1 MLKVLFP
8 RKCRCDVKPSLII
21 VLVCLSVGWVGVDV
35 KPLQKERSD
44 LAPGQSG
51 TYYQLSDAER
61 KELVWM
67 AKAAKAAYPDGDKPL
82 GYRSFTRA
90 EWEACSK
97 GCPELIYTEDGY
109 FNVGSGLR
117 GRLMVHMVNEGRVVL
132 ALSGVDMNKGLSE
145 FVKDIVEAGKHYLDA
160 ERFRKLFSPE
170 QYRQSL
176 QLMNGV
182 LTIKQRSHFWIVGH
196 SLGGSLATYLAL
208 EIPSGRTRIKCAT
221 FNGLGFSPF
230 KSVSPEQQHHA
241 AIRVRNVYCD
251 GDPIYDLR
259 KLPHL
264 LGLEFQLPLPELLE
278 PRHFGP
284 SYSIIG
290 TGTALEQHSLDG
302 LLRLMIKHRTKW
314 QGL

>member
-1 MLKVLFP
+1 MLKVLFS

-35 KPLQKERSD
+35 KPLSKERSD

-182 LTIKQRSHFWIVGH
+182 LAIKQRSHFWIVGH

-241 AIRVRNVYCD
+241 AIRLRNVYCD
-251 GDPIYDLR
+251 GDPVYI
-259 KLPHL
+259 
-264 LGLEFQLPLPELLE
+264 F

-284 SYSIIG
+284 SYSIVG
-290 TGTALEQHSLDG
+290 TGPALEQHSLDG

>member
-1 MLKVLFP
+1 MLKVLFS

-145 FVKDIVEAGKHYLDA
+145 FVKDIVEAGKDYLDA

-182 LTIKQRSHFWIVGH
+182 LAIKQRSHFWIVGH

-241 AIRVRNVYCD
+241 AIRLRNVYCD
-251 GDPIYDLR
+251 GDPVYI
-259 KLPHL
+259 
-264 LGLEFQLPLPELLE
+264 F

-284 SYSIIG
+284 SYSIVG
-290 TGTALEQHSLDG
+290 TGPALEQHSLDG

>member
-1 MLKVLFP
+1 MLKVLFS

-67 AKAAKAAYPDGDKPL
+67 AKAAKAAYPDGGKPL

-182 LTIKQRSHFWIVGH
+182 LAIKQRSHFWIVGH

-208 EIPSGRTRIKCAT
+208 EISSGRTRIKCAT

-241 AIRVRNVYCD
+241 AIRLRNVYCD
-251 GDPIYDLR
+251 GDPVYI
-259 KLPHL
+259 
-264 LGLEFQLPLPELLE
+264 F

>member
-1 MLKVLFP
+1 MLKVLFS
-8 RKCRCDVKPSLII
+8 RKCRCVVKPSLII

-182 LTIKQRSHFWIVGH
+182 LAIKQRSHFWIVGH

-230 KSVSPEQQHHA
+230 KSVSSEQQHHA

-251 GDPIYDLR
+251 GDPVYI
-259 KLPHL
+259 
-264 LGLEFQLPLPELLE
+264 F

>member
-1 MLKVLFP
+1 
-8 RKCRCDVKPSLII
+8 
-21 VLVCLSVGWVGVDV
+21 
-35 KPLQKERSD
+35 
-44 LAPGQSG
+44 
-51 TYYQLSDAER
+51 
-61 KELVWM
+61 M

-132 ALSGVDMNKGLSE
+132 ALSGVDDITKNGIIE
-145 FVKDIVEAGKHYLDA
+145 FAKDVVEAGKHYLDA
-160 ERFRKLFSPE
+160 ERFSRLFTSE

-182 LTIKQRSHFWIVGH
+182 LAIKQRSHLWIVGH

-208 EIPSGRTRIKCAT
+208 EIPSNRIRIKCAT

-251 GDPIYDLR
+251 GDPVYI
-259 KLPHL
+259 
-264 LGLEFQLPLPELLE
+264 F

-284 SYSIIG
+284 SYSIVG
-290 TGTALEQHSLDG
+290 TGPALEQHSLDG

>member
-1 MLKVLFP
+1 M
-8 RKCRCDVKPSLII
+8 KPSLII

-182 LTIKQRSHFWIVGH
+182 LAIKQRSHFWIVGH

-241 AIRVRNVYCD
+241 AIRLRNVYCD
-251 GDPIYDLR
+251 GDPVYI
-259 KLPHL
+259 
-264 LGLEFQLPLPELLE
+264 F

>member
-1 MLKVLFP
+1 MLKVLLS
-8 RKCRCDVKPSLII
+8 RKCRCVVKPSLII

-145 FVKDIVEAGKHYLDA
+145 FVKDIVEAGKYYLDA

-182 LTIKQRSHFWIVGH
+182 LAIKQRSHFWIVGH

-230 KSVSPEQQHHA
+230 KSVSSEQQHHA
-241 AIRVRNVYCD
+241 AIRLRNVYCD
-251 GDPIYDLR
+251 GDPVYI
-259 KLPHL
+259 
-264 LGLEFQLPLPELLE
+264 F

>member
-1 MLKVLFP
+1 MLKVLLS
-8 RKCRCDVKPSLII
+8 RKCRCVVKPSLII

-35 KPLQKERSD
+35 RPLQKERSD

-182 LTIKQRSHFWIVGH
+182 LAIKQRSHFWIVGH

-241 AIRVRNVYCD
+241 AIRLRNVYCD
-251 GDPIYDLR
+251 GDPVYI
-259 KLPHL
+259 
-264 LGLEFQLPLPELLE
+264 F

-284 SYSIIG
+284 SYSIVG
-290 TGTALEQHSLDG
+290 TGPALEQHSLDG

>member
-1 MLKVLFP
+1 MLKVLFS

-182 LTIKQRSHFWIVGH
+182 LAIKQRSHFWIVGH

-241 AIRVRNVYCD
+241 AIRLHNVYCD
-251 GDPIYDLR
+251 GDPVYI
-259 KLPHL
+259 
-264 LGLEFQLPLPELLE
+264 F

-284 SYSIIG
+284 SYSIVG
-290 TGTALEQHSLDG
+290 TGPALEQHSLDG

>member
-1 MLKVLFP
+1 MLKVLLS
-8 RKCRCDVKPSLII
+8 RKCRCVVKPSLII

-132 ALSGVDMNKGLSE
+132 TLSGVDMNKGLSE

-182 LTIKQRSHFWIVGH
+182 LAIKQRSHFWIVGH

-241 AIRVRNVYCD
+241 AIRLRNVYCD
-251 GDPIYDLR
+251 GDPVYI
-259 KLPHL
+259 
-264 LGLEFQLPLPELLE
+264 F

-284 SYSIIG
+284 SYSIVG
-290 TGTALEQHSLDG
+290 TGPALEQHSLDG

>member
-1 MLKVLFP
+1 MLKVLFS

-35 KPLQKERSD
+35 KPLSKERSD
-44 LAPGQSG
+44 FAPGQSG

-97 GCPELIYTEDGY
+97 ECPELIYTEDGY

-182 LTIKQRSHFWIVGH
+182 LAIKQRSHFWIVGH

-241 AIRVRNVYCD
+241 AIRLRNVYCD
-251 GDPIYDLR
+251 GDPVYI
-259 KLPHL
+259 
-264 LGLEFQLPLPELLE
+264 F

-284 SYSIIG
+284 SYSIVG
-290 TGTALEQHSLDG
+290 TGPALEQHSLDG

>member
-1 MLKVLFP
+1 MLKVLLS

-109 FNVGSGLR
+109 FNVGSGLC

-182 LTIKQRSHFWIVGH
+182 LAIKQRSHFWIVGH

-230 KSVSPEQQHHA
+230 KSVSSEQQHHA
-241 AIRVRNVYCD
+241 AIRLRNVYCD
-251 GDPIYDLR
+251 GDPVYI
-259 KLPHL
+259 
-264 LGLEFQLPLPELLE
+264 F

>member
-182 LTIKQRSHFWIVGH
+182 LAIKQRSHFWIVGH

-251 GDPIYDLR
+251 GDPVYI
-259 KLPHL
+259 
-264 LGLEFQLPLPELLE
+264 F

-284 SYSIIG
+284 SYSIVG
-290 TGTALEQHSLDG
+290 TGPALEQHSLDG

>member
-1 MLKVLFP
+1 MLKVLLS
-8 RKCRCDVKPSLII
+8 RKCRCVVKPSLII

-182 LTIKQRSHFWIVGH
+182 LAIKQRSHFWIVGH

-230 KSVSPEQQHHA
+230 KSVSSEQQHHA
-241 AIRVRNVYCD
+241 AIRLRNVYCD
-251 GDPIYDLR
+251 GDPVYI
-259 KLPHL
+259 
-264 LGLEFQLPLPELLE
+264 F

>member
-1 MLKVLFP
+1 MLKVLFS
-8 RKCRCDVKPSLII
+8 RKCRCDVKQSLII

-182 LTIKQRSHFWIVGH
+182 LAIKQRSHFWIIGH

-241 AIRVRNVYCD
+241 AIRLRNVYCD
-251 GDPIYDLR
+251 GDPVYI
-259 KLPHL
+259 
-264 LGLEFQLPLPELLE
+264 F

-284 SYSIIG
+284 SYSIVG
-290 TGTALEQHSLDG
+290 TGPALEQHSLDG

>member
-1 MLKVLFP
+1 MLKVLFS

-182 LTIKQRSHFWIVGH
+182 LAIKQRSHFWIVGH

-230 KSVSPEQQHHA
+230 KSVS
-241 AIRVRNVYCD
+241 
-251 GDPIYDLR
+251 
-259 KLPHL
+259 
-264 LGLEFQLPLPELLE
+264 
-278 PRHFGP
+278 
-284 SYSIIG
+284 S
-290 TGTALEQHSLDG
+290 
-302 LLRLMIKHRTKW
+302 
-314 QGL
+314 